1 MQDRNRTFLTSII
14 SFLSVLDLN
23 AFERQ
28 NKAEGLGMVNEDGT
42 GETFFWVPLS
52 PGHHLPQDPVLCPT
66 GCPQPQSPKAPLFSR
81 VPSGSHR
88 VVIPGPKPRP
98 MPPGSPFPW
107 APPLGVIWSGVPSPI
122 TTWTLSPRA
131 PSLILVAVH

>member
-1 MQDRNRTFLTSII
+1 MSWPLWLVGHGGHGGDCQAMQDGKRTFLTSIV

-52 PGHHLPQDPVLCPT
+52 LGHHLPQDPLLCVT
-66 GCPQPQSPKAPLFSR
+66 GCP
-81 VPSGSHR
+81 
-88 VVIPGPKPRP
+88 
-98 MPPGSPFPW
+98 
-107 APPLGVIWSGVPSPI
+107 
-122 TTWTLSPRA
+122 
-131 PSLILVAVH
+131 

>member
-1 MQDRNRTFLTSII
+1 MGRRLEWCLQKARGRWLVVCVCYLSGITSWSLGLISCRGGCQAMQDRNQTFLTSII

-52 PGHHLPQDPVLCPT
+52 PGHHLPQDPVCPT
-66 GCPQPQSPKAPLFSR
+66 G
-81 VPSGSHR
+81 
-88 VVIPGPKPRP
+88 
-98 MPPGSPFPW
+98 FP
-107 APPLGVIWSGVPSPI
+107 
-122 TTWTLSPRA
+122 
-131 PSLILVAVH
+131 